1 MMLPSALKKLRG
13 VKLEKKKEKT
23 SKYKYILISASS
35 ELQPKTLMVTPTS
48 SDMGGKL
55 EWKETMGLIHWGSR
69 FLLLQILQ
77 NMGLGEHAFPGTL

>member
-1 MMLPSALKKLRG
+1 MILPSALKKLHG
-13 VKLEKKKEKT
+13 VKLEKKKP

-48 SDMGGKL
+48 SDMRGKL
-55 EWKETMGLIHWGSR
+55 EWKETMGLIHWGSS

-77 NMGLGEHAFPGTL
+77 NMGLG

>member
-1 MMLPSALKKLRG
+1 
-13 VKLEKKKEKT
+13 
-23 SKYKYILISASS
+23 
-35 ELQPKTLMVTPTS
+35 MVTPTS

>member
-1 MMLPSALKKLRG
+1 
-13 VKLEKKKEKT
+13 
-23 SKYKYILISASS
+23 
-35 ELQPKTLMVTPTS
+35 
-48 SDMGGKL
+48 MGGKL